1 MIVGDLKRKVSRLSH
16 KSAAKLKEK
25 SKIENMDLTHN
36 QAHQTGHSGN
46 GLLYRYGSK
55 SRRKVIWLLVAVILM
70 PLECKADDKI
80 VRVDPLG
87 KNIFPT
93 EFAENYGEKMQAA
106 CNECSS

>member
-16 KSAAKLKEK
+16 SVERRKSATKLKEK
-25 SKIENMDLTHN
+25 SKIEKMDLTHTH
-36 QAHQTGHSGN
+36 AHQTGHSGN

-55 SRRKVIWLLVAVILM
+55 SRRKVVWLLVAVILM

-87 KNIFPT
+87 NFFSQQNSQET
-93 EFAENYGEKMQAA
+93 
-106 CNECSS
+106 S